1 MERDVGR
8 HQSVYVCS
16 TYMQLLLSSWGA
28 YAYMHSPSH
37 SNAIHVINKL
47 KKKTQNKTIKP
58 TVYCQQVTGRIDR
71 TGEQLWALV
80 EVGAA
85 GSSGR

>member
-47 KKKTQNKTIKP
+47 KKKKP
-58 TVYCQQVTGRIDR
+58 KIRQSN
-71 TGEQLWALV
+71 QLFIA
-80 EVGAA
+80 
-85 GSSGR
+85 SR